1 MVWDA
6 EIRYR
11 LLLEINNAI
20 VTHTSRV
27 DLFNQLAGEIR
38 KIVSYDRFSI
48 NLYDQKKKLL
58 SYFST
63 AKGISPKAISGDER
77 PLEKG
82 AIARAAIR
90 SREPVIITQ
99 RGRAAAVLLSVEE
112 YERTE
117 NERQILLLLARGEKE
132 IAQGVGHTLDD
143 VLADADRLLAGS
155 D

>member
-1 MVWDA
+1 MARVP
-6 EIRYR
+6 EIVPITDLRQDSSAV
-11 LLLEINNAI
+11 LK
-20 VTHTSRV
+20 RV
-27 DLFNQLAGEIR
+27 R
-38 KIVSYDRFSI
+38 S
-48 NLYDQKKKLL
+48 
-58 SYFST
+58 
-63 AKGISPKAISGDER
+63 
-77 PLEKG
+77 
-82 AIARAAIR
+82 

-132 IAQGVGHTLDD
+132 IAQGEGHTLDD